1 MDFFADRLL
10 DKRVGRKV
18 VFIGNEAVARG
29 ALEAG
34 IGLAATYPGTPSSE
48 IGDSFATIAKQA
60 GIYFEYS
67 TNEKVALETAAAAAM
82 CGVRSMVSM
91 KHYGLNVALDSFL
104 PVAYIGVNAGMVVAV
119 ADDPSCWSSG
129 QGEED
134 TRYIARLAHLPML
147 EPSDA
152 QECKDLTKYAF
163 DLSEKFKIPV
173 MLRLTTRVDHGGGI
187 VKLGLLPKPK
197 TKGFFV
203 KDFKRYNILP
213 PGKEVVRMHREL
225 HEKLVKLQQVS
236 EAEKIN
242 FIVNEK
248 VNSKVGI
255 VTSGVSYNY
264 VMEALE
270 EIGSVPVLKIGFTYP
285 LPEKKIK
292 DFASRFETIVV
303 VEELD
308 PVLEENVRRIAP
320 NKKIIGKELLPVA
333 GEYKPED
340 VLLALSKVVGKKNN
354 FDFEKQERE
363 FAKIK
368 IPSRGS
374 VLCPGCPH
382 RSVFYAAKIA
392 GGETTIFPGDIGCY
406 ILGMSPQYAVQDF
419 ITAMGAS
426 VGFAHGIKKVSDQN
440 VIAIIGDSTF
450 FHAGIPPLINAAYN
464 KSNPV
469 IIVLDNRITAMTGH
483 QPNPGMGITAMGD
496 KTKEV
501 MIETMAKAC
510 GVDSSNVKTVDPYNF
525 KETFE
530 AIKTALEKKQLY
542 VIVARRECQLLAI
555 RKKLKEGIEIQ
566 KFEIDAAVC
575 KKCGICLRQF
585 GCPAIHMEGKNYVI
599 DDVLCTGCSVCSQIC
614 PYNAIKPKKVEK
626 VREK

>member
-10 DKRVGRKV
+10 DKKVGRKV
-18 VFIGNEAVARG
+18 VFIGNEAIARG

-67 TNEKVALETAAAAAM
+67 TNEKVALEVAAAAAM
-82 CGVRSMVSM
+82 CGIRSMTAM

-104 PVAYIGVNAGMVVAV
+104 PMAYLGVNAGFVVAV

-134 TRYIARLAHLPML
+134 TRYIARLAHVPML

-163 DLSEKFKIPV
+163 ELSEKFKMPV
-173 MLRLTTRVDHGGGI
+173 LLRMTTRVDHGGGI
-187 VKLGLLPKPK
+187 VKLGLLPTPK
-197 TKGFFV
+197 TKGLFV
-203 KDFKRYNILP
+203 KDFNRYNILP
-213 PGKEVVRMHREL
+213 PGKEVVRMHKEL
-225 HEKLVKLQQVS
+225 HEKLKKLEQIS
-236 EAEKIN
+236 ENDKIS
-242 FIVNEK
+242 FVVNDK
-248 VNSKVGI
+248 VPSKIGVI
-255 VTSGVSYNY
+255 TSGVSFNY
-264 VMEALE
+264 VMEALDDL
-270 EIGSVPVLKIGFTYP
+270 GSMPVLKLGMTYP

-292 DFASRFETIVV
+292 NFANRFETIIV

-308 PVLEENVRRIAP
+308 PILEENIRRLAP
-320 NKKIIGKELLPVA
+320 GKKIIGKELLPIA
-333 GEYKPED
+333 GEYKSED
-340 VLLALSKVVGKKNN
+340 VLLAIAKVTGKKVD
-354 FDFEKQERE
+354 FDFEKHQKE
-363 FAKIK
+363 FEKIK

-382 RSVFYAAKIA
+382 RSVFYATKLA
-392 GGETTIFPGDIGCY
+392 GGESTIFPGDIGCY

-426 VGFAHGIKKVSDQN
+426 IGFAHGFKKSSDQN
-440 VIAIIGDSTF
+440 VIAILGDSTF
-450 FHAGIPPLINAAYN
+450 FHSGIPPLINAAYN

-469 IIVLDNRITAMTGH
+469 VIVLDNRITAMTGH
-483 QPNPGMGITAMGD
+483 QPNPGMGITAMGE

-501 MIETMAKAC
+501 MIETMAKTC
-510 GVDSSNVKTVDPYNF
+510 GVDSNNVKTVDPYNF
-525 KETFE
+525 KETCD
-530 AIKTALEKKQLY
+530 AIKNALEKKQLS
-542 VIVARRECQLLAI
+542 VIVARRECQLVTT

-566 KFEIDAAVC
+566 KFEIDPAVC
-575 KKCGICLRQF
+575 KRCGICLRQF

-599 DDVLCTGCSVCSQIC
+599 DEVLCTGCSVCAQIC
-614 PYNAIKPKKVEK
+614 PYKAIKPKKVE
-626 VREK
+626 REDK